1 MDPWEAYREKHL
13 QRLEE
18 ALKKGEV
25 DPPAVPL
32 LKVLNSYEG
41 IVTTSSCSGR
51 VILLATSKEEDKASS
66 YFHRKWHRPVMVEEV
81 LEGVNSFQGDVLWFK
96 VDPLIFH
103 VAAKDL
109 EIAYGLVKE
118 ARKAGVKIAGIQVIE
133 DYRVNVEV
141 RGIDSMALP
150 LFWDG
155 EKIVND
161 GYLRSIV
168 PIANRKM
175 VKNQQRLEKLF
186 DVWKAYVEKLK

>member
-1 MDPWEAYREKHL
+1 MDPWKTYREKHL
-13 QRLEE
+13 RRLEE
-18 ALKKGEV
+18 ALAKGEV

-51 VILLATSKEEDKASS
+51 IILLATSKEEDKASS
-66 YFHRKWHRPVMVEEV
+66 YFHKKWHRPVMVEEV
-81 LEGVNSFQGDVLWFK
+81 IDGVESFRGDVLWLK

-118 ARKAGVKIAGIQVIE
+118 ARKAGIKIAGIQVIE
-133 DYRVNVEV
+133 DFRVNVEV
-141 RGIDSMALP
+141 RGIDAMAVP
-150 LFWDG
+150 VFWNG
-155 EKIVND
+155 ERLVSKEYI
-161 GYLRSIV
+161 RRIV

-175 VKNQQRLEKLF
+175 VKNQKRLERLYE
-186 DVWKAYVEKLK
+186 VWKEYVENLK